1 MGNEKRLLIGKAG
14 NNIAIVQ
21 DCSTVWKIG
30 KGLIGK
36 EEPVLN
42 GNNLYEG
49 LLLRIPVWRQRFSGL
64 INSIHMIGMKYPIS
78 VFWISGGI
86 IVDKVIASP
95 GFHIYSPSHPSS
107 VVLELPEKA
116 FCEFDCGDFITISNA
131 VH

>member
-21 DCSTVWKIG
+21 DCSTVWEIG

-78 VFWISGGI
+78 VFWISGGK
-86 IVDKVIASP
+86 IVDKVIAFP

-116 FCEFDCGDFITISNA
+116 FCELDCGDFITISNA